1 MTSTTIASRSLC
13 LGRLPAHHARYRPH
27 RTAVVVAPRSE
38 REREQRL
45 DWRELDAYVNRWAN
59 ALASLGVER
68 GDRVATVLPNSLELL
83 ATYWACAKLG
93 AAAVPLSPLLTTSG
107 LKSLLADAMPR
118 VVLASSDLLSAIED
132 VRHDVAWHPSPSW
145 VLVDA
150 AADEAESYH
159 AFGVLVGNADDAPPD
174 VEVEADDILTLMYTS
189 GTTGLPKGIPHTHFI
204 RAMYATT
211 MANAWRMTPESVVLH
226 TGAIVFN
233 GAMVTLLPAFLCG
246 ARYVLH
252 RAFDAEAFIAAV
264 EAERVTHTML
274 VPAQVIAILNARGF
288 DPARLASLQM
298 ILSLGAPLHREH
310 KDRLNR
316 LLPDRF
322 HELYGL
328 TEGFVTILDRV
339 DALRK
344 TGSVGVPPPFYE
356 IRIVEP
362 DGRDAPRGAV
372 GEIVGRG
379 PITMAGYYNRPDA
392 TAQALRDGWLHTG
405 DLGYLDEDGYLY
417 LVDRMKDMIDSGG
430 VKVYPKD
437 IEEIAVTH
445 PAVREVAV
453 FGIPDDKWGETPV
466 AAIVLDA
473 PGSATAEEIREWVNA
488 RVAAKYQRLS
498 RVVVMDDFPRN
509 AAGKTLKRELRAPF
523 WKGRD
528 SAL

>member
-1 MTSTTIASRSLC
+1 MTSASIASRSLC

-27 RTAVVVAPRSE
+27 RTAVVVAARSPRE
-38 REREQRL
+38 HEQRL
-45 DWRELDAYVNRWAN
+45 DWREFDAYVNRWAN
-59 ALASLGVER
+59 ALSSLGVGR

-107 LKSLLADAMPR
+107 LKSLLADATPR
-118 VVLASSDLLSAIED
+118 VVLTSSDLLSAIED
-132 VRHDVAWHPSPSW
+132 VRHDIAWQPAPAW

-150 AADEAESYH
+150 AADEAESYF
-159 AFGVLVGNADDAPPD
+159 AFGRLHGDADDAPPAA
-174 VEVEADDILTLMYTS
+174 EVEADDILTLMYTS

-226 TGAIVFN
+226 TGSIVFN

-246 ARYVLH
+246 AAYVLH
-252 RAFDAEAFIAAV
+252 RAFDAEAFIATV

-274 VPAQVIAILNARGF
+274 VPSQIIAILNARGF
-288 DPARLASLQM
+288 EPSRVASLEM
-298 ILSLGAPLHREH
+298 MLSLGAPLHREH
-310 KDRLNR
+310 KDRLNQ
-316 LLPDRF
+316 LLPNRF
-322 HELYGL
+322 YELYGL
-328 TEGFVTILDRV
+328 TEGFVTILDRS

-362 DGRDAPRGAV
+362 DGQDAPRGAV
-372 GEIVGRG
+372 GEILGRG
-379 PITMAGYYNRPDA
+379 PITMAGYYNHPEA
-392 TAQALRDGWLHTG
+392 TALALRDGWLHTG

-437 IEEIAVTH
+437 IEEIAVQH

-453 FGIPDDKWGETPV
+453 FGIPHEKWGETPV
-466 AAIVLDA
+466 AAIILREPD
-473 PGSATAEEIREWVNA
+473 SATAEEIRGWVNA

-498 RVVVMDDFPRN
+498 RVVVMDEFPHN

-523 WKGRD
+523 WKD
-528 SAL
+528 EEAAI